1 MDAFGDGPSIVPL
14 DLPGSQFEIY
24 ESISRAHSHCFL
36 LESLTG
42 PEELAETSAMGF
54 APRLVVRGYRGRVEV
69 ARRRDLEPG
78 SSGSG
83 GGSCAPSYGY
93 GPPSVVLTPDPMAE
107 LRRIAAPR
115 TADGSQRYLG
125 GAVGTV
131 DYDAV
136 RLFEA
141 VPERGGAAPG
151 PLFEFGMYDDGL
163 LYDNAERRLRYFS
176 YAGGAEAE
184 EAAERLRAE
193 AAAGRG
199 GRAGAGRG
207 GGRPFDASGMAASMG
222 EGGFSDAVRAAKRHV
237 LAGDAFQVVVSRR
250 YEFDAAGDDLAVY
263 AALRRLDPSPYMF
276 HVRQGGRCAVG
287 ASPEMLV
294 RVTGRRA
301 ETFPIAGT
309 RPVTGDAAADDA
321 SARGLLADEKELA
334 EHTMLVDL
342 GRNDLG
348 RVCEYGSVRVDELM
362 RIRRFSR
369 VQHIV
374 SHVTGRLR
382 DGADAFDAFAAVFPA
397 GTVSGAPKV
406 RAMEIID
413 GLEPCRRGPYAG
425 AVGYF
430 SANGCCDF
438 AIAIRAMFLD
448 GRRGFVQAGA
458 GIVSDSD
465 PAAEFAET
473 EHKAGAVLQAIREAS
488 GRW

>member
-1 MDAFGDGPSIVPL
+1 MVPL
-14 DLPGSQFEIY
+14 DLPGTQFEIY
-24 ESISRAHSHCFL
+24 ASISRAHTHCFL
-36 LESLTG
+36 FESLTG

-54 APRLVVRGYRGRVEV
+54 APRSVVRGYRDRVEI
-69 ARRRDLEPG
+69 AERRPAPAGAAAASE
-78 SSGSG
+78 G
-83 GGSCAPSYGY
+83 GGDSAAGPPPPPPYVY
-93 GPPSVVLTPDPMAE
+93 GPPSVIRTPDPMAE

-115 TADGSQRYLG
+115 TADASQRYLG

-141 VPERGGAAPG
+141 VPERAGPSRG

-163 LYDNAERRLRYFS
+163 LYDNAARTMYYFS
-176 YAGGAEAE
+176 YSGAAEAE
-184 EAAERLRAE
+184 EAAGRIRAE

-199 GRAGAGRG
+199 AADAASAA
-207 GGRPFDASGMAASMG
+207 PFAASGMSTSMG
-222 EGGFSDAVRAAKRHV
+222 ESEFADAVLAARRHV
-237 LAGDAFQVVVSRR
+237 HAGDAFQVVVSRR
-250 YEFDAAGDDLAVY
+250 YEFAADGDDLAVY

-276 HVRQGGRCAVG
+276 HVRQGGRRAVG

-294 RVTGRRA
+294 RVTGRTA

-321 SARGLLADEKELA
+321 SARDLLADEKELA

-348 RVCEYGSVRVDELM
+348 RVCEYGSVRVGELM

-382 DGADAFDAFAAVFPA
+382 GGADAFDAFAAVFPA

-413 GLEPCRRGPYAG
+413 ALEARRRGPYAG

-448 GRRGFVQAGA
+448 GRRGIVQAGA

-473 EHKAGAVLQAIREAS
+473 EHKAGAVLQAIGEAS
-488 GRW
+488 GR

>member
-1 MDAFGDGPSIVPL
+1 MPL

-24 ESISRAHSHCFL
+24 ESISRAHTHCFL
-36 LESLTG
+36 FESLTG

-54 APRLVVRGYRGRVEV
+54 APRAVVRGYRDRVEISE
-69 ARRRDLEPG
+69 RRRPPEAAAGSAPG
-78 SSGSG
+78 RG
-83 GGSCAPSYGY
+83 GPAPPSYGY
-93 GPPSVVLTPDPMAE
+93 GPPSVVRTPDPMAE
-107 LRRIAAPR
+107 LRRMAAPR
-115 TADGSQRYLG
+115 TADESQRYLG

-141 VPERGGAAPG
+141 VPEGAGPAPG

-163 LYDNAERRLRYFS
+163 LYDNSGRRLRYFS
-176 YAGGAEAE
+176 YSGEGAAR

-193 AAAGRG
+193 AAAGR
-199 GRAGAGRG
+199 AESSAA
-207 GGRPFDASGMAASMG
+207 PAAFAASGMSSSMD
-222 EGGFSDAVRAAKRHV
+222 EPEFSGAVRAARLHIH
-237 LAGDAFQVVVSRR
+237 AGDAFQVVVSRR

-276 HVRQGGRCAVG
+276 HVRQGPRRAVG

-294 RVTGRRA
+294 RVTGRTA

-309 RPVTGDAAADDA
+309 RPVTGDAAADDE

-348 RVCEYGSVRVDELM
+348 RVCEYGSVRVGELM

-382 DGADAFDAFAAVFPA
+382 AGADAFDAFAAMFPA

-413 GLEPCRRGPYAG
+413 SLETRRRGPYAG

-448 GRRGFVQAGA
+448 GRRGIVQAGA

-473 EHKAGAVLQAIREAS
+473 EHKAGAVLQAIAEAS
-488 GRW
+488 GS

>member
-1 MDAFGDGPSIVPL
+1 MVPL
-14 DLPGSQFEIY
+14 DLPGTQFEIY
-24 ESISRAHSHCFL
+24 ASISRAHTHCFL
-36 LESLTG
+36 FESLTG
-42 PEELAETSAMGF
+42 PDELAETSAMGF
-54 APRLVVRGYRGRVEV
+54 APRSIVKGYRDRVEI
-69 ARRRDLEPG
+69 AERRPAPAE
-78 SSGSG
+78 G
-83 GGSCAPSYGY
+83 GCDAAAAGTAPPSYEY
-93 GPPSVVLTPDPMAE
+93 GPPSVIRTPDPMAE

-115 TADGSQRYLG
+115 TADASQRYLG

-141 VPERGGAAPG
+141 VPEGAGPSQA

-163 LYDNAERRLRYFS
+163 LYDNAARRLYYFS
-176 YAGGAEAE
+176 YSGAAEAE
-184 EAAERLRAE
+184 EAAGRIRAEAEAE
-193 AAAGRG
+193 AAATT
-199 GRAGAGRG
+199 AA
-207 GGRPFDASGMAASMG
+207 PFAASGMSSSMA
-222 EGGFSDAVRAAKRHV
+222 ESEFADAVLAARRHV
-237 LAGDAFQVVVSRR
+237 RAGDAFQVVVSRR
-250 YEFDAAGDDLAVY
+250 YEFDADGDDLAVY

-276 HVRQGGRCAVG
+276 HVRQGGRRAVG

-294 RVTGRRA
+294 RVTGRTA

-321 SARGLLADEKELA
+321 SARALLADEKELA

-348 RVCEYGSVRVDELM
+348 RVCEYGSVRVGELM

-382 DGADAFDAFAAVFPA
+382 GGADAFDAFAAVFPA

-413 GLEPCRRGPYAG
+413 ALEMRRRGPYAG

-448 GRRGFVQAGA
+448 GRRGIVQAGA

-473 EHKAGAVLQAIREAS
+473 EHKAGAVLQAIGEAS
-488 GRW
+488 GR